1 MDSELEA
8 EFPNAVLASVVK
20 RSGLVVTKV
29 VESYMSG
36 SLPKDSFSIGL
47 AEGCMDISTWT
58 REAKMNIPV
67 DVREDIDEIAEKIKD
82 GLIVINGQS
91 YGGITAD

>member
-1 MDSELEA
+1 
-8 EFPNAVLASVVK
+8 
-20 RSGLVVTKV
+20 
-29 VESYMSG
+29 
-36 SLPKDSFSIGL
+36 
-47 AEGCMDISTWT
+47 
-58 REAKMNIPV
+58 MNIPV